1 MSFRGAANHAGTTPF
16 ALRRDAGRAAA
27 RAMAGLRELV
37 LAIDP
42 EMVAN
47 VGQVSFEPGAPN
59 VVPGIATFQVEMRAA
74 VDASLKAGE
83 QRLRGEIE
91 RIAAEEGCQAEVRSA
106 TSWPPVAMFEGYVAA
121 LSRVCE
127 RSGRPWRLLDS
138 GAGHDAEILASH
150 VPAGMLFVPSHDG
163 VSH

>member
-1 MSFRGAANHAGTTPF
+1 M
-16 ALRRDAGRAAA
+16 
-27 RAMAGLRELV
+27 
-37 LAIDP
+37 
-42 EMVAN
+42 
-47 VGQVSFEPGAPN
+47 
-59 VVPGIATFQVEMRAA
+59 
-74 VDASLKAGE
+74 
-83 QRLRGEIE
+83 E

-163 VSH
+163 VSHSPLERTDDRLLVQGCQALADSVLEILGPEPPS